1 MSNDRLSRN
10 LEKLYSNVKINA
22 LTLETF
28 LNDKVFHQDGS
39 HAGIYICI
47 YKKDPRYVYIGKT
60 NDFIRR
66 WKEHERDLAA
76 AVHCGAFQTFYT
88 SHNCSLDDFEWNI
101 LDSMENDPEKIAI
114 KERQRIRQYD
124 NDNYH
129 ILLNTILYRR

>member
-10 LEKLYSNVKINA
+10 LDKLYSSVKINA

-76 AVHCGAFQTFYT
+76 AVHCGVFQTFYT
-88 SHNCSLDDFEWNI
+88 SHNCSLDDFEWDI

>member
-10 LEKLYSNVKINA
+10 LDKLYSSVKIND

-39 HAGIYICI
+39 HADIYICI

-76 AVHCGAFQTFYT
+76 AVHCGVFQTFYT
-88 SHNCSLDDFEWNI
+88 SHNCSLDDFEWDI